1 MKSNLS
7 KFKTYKL
14 STEELKLITGKA
26 NACYRGCHL
35 GCFQGYDE
43 STREGRDSF
52 NNCTDTCWDACG
64 MSLAGVA

>member
-7 KFKTYKL
+7 KFKAYQLTAKE
-14 STEELKLITGKA
+14 SKLITGKT

-43 STREGRDSF
+43 STQEGRDSF
-52 NNCTDTCWDACG
+52 NDCTDTCWDACG